1 VLRFDVHDLVVEHPE
16 LHPDPMTVDANGPEV
31 ARQGPPVLDPPDPH
45 AKGGGP
51 PKDDVCGRELGS
63 TGNIE
68 HRPN

>member
-1 VLRFDVHDLVVEHPE
+1 MVEHPE

-51 PKDDVCGRELGS
+51 PKDDVWVENS
-63 TGNIE
+63 DQPATSNTAQIS
-68 HRPN
+68 